1 VISNAVMKQ
10 LSGLGKVKRIGA
22 QGVVPNAIAF
32 ARYKDGNFGWGAVV
46 PGQNMTV
53 ANSARPGDAAAAA
66 GLGANGV
73 FAPLLLTDNP
83 KALPRELESYL
94 LDIQPGFEG
103 GDPSQ
108 GVYNHVWILG
118 PADTVSPEEQA
129 RIDEATALI
138 PVDTSQR

>member
-1 VISNAVMKQ
+1 VGEDDPVE
-10 LSGLGKVKRIGA
+10 
-22 QGVVPNAIAF
+22 NAIAF
-32 ARYKDGNFGWGAVV
+32 ARYKRGNFGWGAVV

-53 ANSARPGDAAAAA
+53 AHLDRPGDAAGAA

-73 FAPLLLTDNP
+73 FAPLLLTDRADQIP
-83 KALPRELESYL
+83 QPLEAYL

-118 PADTVSPEEQA
+118 GSDALSPEAQD
-129 RIDEATALI
+129 RIDAATALV
-138 PVDTSQR
+138 PVDVPEER